1 MLRLKTMLHSLSKN
15 IAAFLFDNNDKFP
28 LDVYTYGIEICLS
41 SLIGIMLILS
51 IGLISGYF
59 LEGLFY
65 IITLFAI
72 RSYTGGYHADTYF
85 KCNLI
90 YVFSYL
96 FAIGLNILFAS
107 LNSAF
112 RIFIYLIIVITSII
126 VVCMFAPVENKTID
140 EKSKKKFKFI
150 SVLAILLVS
159 VASLLL
165 SYLLH
170 FYQVLIVFPAVFV
183 VEISVLVE
191 IILFKR
197 RVRNEKIKEN
207 GKENC

>member
-1 MLRLKTMLHSLSKN
+1 MLHSLSKN
-15 IAAFLFDNNDKFP
+15 IAAFLFDNNDRFP

-59 LEGLFY
+59 PEGLFY
-65 IITLFAI
+65 IITLFAV
-72 RSYTGGYHADTYF
+72 RSYTGGYHADTYL

-96 FAIGLNILFAS
+96 FAIGLNMFLFS
-107 LNSAF
+107 LNSVF
-112 RIFIYLIIVITSII
+112 RILIYLIIVITSII
-126 VVCMFAPVENKTID
+126 VVCIFAPVENKNKTID
-140 EKSKKKFKFI
+140 ENSKNKFKFI
-150 SVLAILLVS
+150 SVTAIILAS
-159 VASLLL
+159 VASVSL
-165 SYLLH
+165 SHLLH
-170 FYQVLIVFPAVFV
+170 FYQALIIFPAIFV

-197 RVRNEKIKEN
+197 RVKNEKIKEN
-207 GKENC
+207 GKENS

>member
-1 MLRLKTMLHSLSKN
+1 MLHSLSKN
-15 IAAFLFDNNDKFP
+15 IAVFLFDNNDRFP

-96 FAIGLNILFAS
+96 FAIGLNIFFSS

-126 VVCMFAPVENKTID
+126 VVCVFAPIENKNKTID
-140 EKSKKKFKFI
+140 ENSKNKFKII
-150 SVLAILLVS
+150 SIIAIILVS
-159 VASLLL
+159 VTSLLL

-170 FYQVLIVFPAVFV
+170 FYQVLIVFPSVFV

-191 IILFKR
+191 IILLKR
-197 RVRNEKIKEN
+197 RRVKNEKIKEN